1 MRIGTALLSKN
12 NAINANIPV
21 LMLYKDCPDKYIN
34 SDTQQYYGEG
44 TYVGYVKDTLT
55 YGLKYEAVTSGYTA
69 KRWITPKTENTT
81 YNNIVIA
88 DTFGRIYLAASV
100 IKSKGTSDFVPCIT
114 FWDDQILQLDE

>member
-1 MRIGTALLSKN
+1 
-12 NAINANIPV
+12 
-21 LMLYKDCPDKYIN
+21 MLYKDCPDKYIN